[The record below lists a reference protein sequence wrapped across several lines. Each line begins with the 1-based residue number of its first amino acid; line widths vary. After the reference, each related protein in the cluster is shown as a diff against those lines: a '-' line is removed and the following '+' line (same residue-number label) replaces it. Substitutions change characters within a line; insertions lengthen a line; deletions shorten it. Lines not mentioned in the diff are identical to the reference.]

1 MLSSEHRGSF
11 LAISSGFLYGFV
23 GYFGMSVI
31 HASISVPN
39 MLFWRFFI
47 ASLAMIG
54 LIFGF
59 SKQIKLFH
67 RDAWI
72 AFINGAIFYG
82 LSTLLYFY
90 ASLYIG
96 SGLAMVIFFTYPVMV
111 MLINYFLYGYYI
123 PRIYYLSIVMIIGG
137 MIFFV
142 DSNNMQFDI
151 MGIALSVI
159 SALLYA
165 AYIVSCKKISHLSP
179 NVSTLM
185 VCLGCMSCNLVSSL
199 LTHSFTIPHGWSVW
213 LNLLGISIVA
223 TIAPILLL
231 LHSLNYIK
239 VEKTAILSVLEPVF
253 VLFFGVILLD
263 EPMKLQYI
271 AGVVIVLSGASLT
284 LFSHRLDN
292 YLKIKSK
299 EKVGR

>member
-1 MLSSEHRGSF
+1 MLTSEQRGSF

-47 ASLAMIG
+47 ASIVMIG
-54 LIFGF
+54 LTFGL
-59 SKQIKLFH
+59 SKRVKGMHQE
-67 RDAWI
+67 AWA

-82 LSTLLYFY
+82 LSTLLYFF

-111 MLINYFLYGYYI
+111 MIINYFLYGHHVA
-123 PRIYYLSIVMIIGG
+123 RIDFISIVMIIGG

-142 DSNNMQFDI
+142 DSNQIQFD
-151 MGIALSVI
+151 MTGIALSII

-179 NVSTLM
+179 KVSTLM
-185 VCLGCMSCNLVSSL
+185 VCLGCMSSNLAASV
-199 LTHSFTIPHGWSVW
+199 LTHSLTIPHGWSVW
-213 LNLLGISIVA
+213 FNLFGISIVA

-231 LHSLNYIK
+231 LHSLNDIK

-253 VLFFGVILLD
+253 VLFFGVILLH
-263 EPMKLQYI
+263 EPMKLQYLV
-271 AGVVIVLSGASLT
+271 GVVIVLSGASLT
-284 LFSHRLDN
+284 MFHQSPNQGMRV
-292 YLKIKSK
+292 KSK
-299 EKVGR
+299 VKVGR